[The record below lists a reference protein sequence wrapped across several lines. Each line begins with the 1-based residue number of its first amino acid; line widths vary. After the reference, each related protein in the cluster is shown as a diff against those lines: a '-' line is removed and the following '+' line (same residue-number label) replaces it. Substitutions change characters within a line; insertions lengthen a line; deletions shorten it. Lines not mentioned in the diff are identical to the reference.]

1 MLKSTHLMS
10 ASEKGRKVL
19 LWLGFSV
26 IFALGPL
33 FINFLLVR
41 GDPNFHLTRLFD
53 RGELFLISA
62 ALCADAM
69 GRLFNHKG
77 KPSFFIIV
85 CMMGVVYLLFSSTV
99 EYGMIAR
106 DVYAGHPIN
115 PAVASDSWK
124 QFLAT
129 VAAGLGAVFAEE

>member
-1 MLKSTHLMS
+1 M
-10 ASEKGRKVL
+10 ASPETMKPEEKGKKVL

-26 IFALGPL
+26 VFALAPL

-41 GDPNFHLTRLFD
+41 GEPAFSLTRLYD
-53 RGELFLISA
+53 RGELFLISS

-77 KPSFFIIV
+77 RPSFFVIV

-99 EYGMIAR
+99 EYGMAAK
-106 DVYAGHPIN
+106 DVYVGHPIN
-115 PAVASDSWK
+115 PATSGDSWK

-129 VAAGLGAVFAEE
+129 VAAGLGAVLAEE